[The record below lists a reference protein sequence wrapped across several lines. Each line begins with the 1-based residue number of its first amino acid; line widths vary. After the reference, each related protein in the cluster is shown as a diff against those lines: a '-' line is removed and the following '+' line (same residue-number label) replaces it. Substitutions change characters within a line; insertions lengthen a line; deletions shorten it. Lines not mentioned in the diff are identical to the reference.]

1 MMRRLSPREL
11 KRLSKRMG
19 LQLGT
24 LEGVEEVIIRLKDKE
39 LVFKKPE
46 VSTISVQGQY
56 IYQIMGK
63 PEERPI
69 EIKEEIELEIS
80 DEDIQLVAVQ
90 AGVSEEEARSALK
103 ETGGDIA
110 QAIIL
115 LNMRKRGY

>member
-1 MMRRLSPREL
+1 
-11 KRLSKRMG
+11 MG

-56 IYQIMGK
+56 IYQIIGK

-80 DEDIQLVAVQ
+80 DEDVQLVAVQ

>member
-56 IYQIMGK
+56 IYQIIGK

-80 DEDIQLVAVQ
+80 DEDVQLVAVQ